1 MIIKIKSDTT
11 DEVNLKKAI
20 KEGDLNNVANKIDK
34 IIQKTEKIIKF
45 QKSEAEI
52 ENTTATIQ
60 IQYTKTFVMLTV
72 AQIVIIIV
80 VGLYHIFA
88 FRKFLVRNYIISK

>member
-1 MIIKIKSDTT
+1 MKIRIKSDTT
-11 DEVNLKKAI
+11 DEVNLKRAI
-20 KEGDLNNVANKIDK
+20 KEGDLNNVSNKIDK

-52 ENTTATIQ
+52 ENNTANIQ
-60 IQYTKTFVMLTV
+60 ISYTKTFMLLTV
-72 AQIVIIIV
+72 AQIVIILLIAF
-80 VGLYHIFA
+80 YHIFA